1 MSRTRRVVAVFLL
14 ALAVALPSAAMPAA
28 GRTASWE
35 GLLAGLRAR
44 LAPVFEWT
52 GKSRSSMDPDG
63 APAASGEDPA
73 ASQAQDG
80 DSRAGMDPN
89 G

>member
-1 MSRTRRVVAVFLL
+1 MSRKRRAFAVFLL
-14 ALAVALPSAAMPAA
+14 ALAAALPSAAMPAQ

-35 GLLAGLRAR
+35 GFLAGLRTR
-44 LAPVFEWT
+44 LATVFEWS
-52 GKSRSSMDPDG
+52 GKSRSSADPNG

-73 ASQAQDG
+73 TPQAQDG
-80 DSRAGMDPN
+80 DSRAGMDPD